1 MTAIGRVISSISFK
15 GGVGKSTIVSCVA
28 SGLKRASSALVVVVD
43 LAEDSTA
50 TRLLAPQC
58 TIGEGALTYVTSGG
72 NVYICTS
79 EDGAKVDIVP
89 PGQLGDYDVK
99 PGVLSELVD
108 VLRNEYNFVFLD
120 LPGVGLTHPLIREAI
135 EISDG
140 FLFVFTP
147 QSVSLVLEKI
157 RPLLLKRPYVLVLNK
172 WVPGLPGKYEV
183 EALGRSKWGPAAFII
198 EDEPAVEVAVAQ
210 GKLPCDI
217 TPRPKFAE
225 ATDKIAAFILKTFYA
240 PR

>member
-1 MTAIGRVISSISFK
+1 MTVVGRVVSAISFK
-15 GGVGKSTIVSCVA
+15 GGVGKSTILSCVA
-28 SGLKRASSALVVVVD
+28 AGLKRASNALVVVVD
-43 LAEDSTA
+43 LAEDATS

-58 TIGEGALTYVTSGG
+58 TVSEGALTFVTSGG
-72 NVYICTS
+72 HVAVCTA
-79 EDGAKVDIVP
+79 EDGAKVDVVP
-89 PGQLGDYDVK
+89 PGQLSDYFVR
-99 PGVLSELVD
+99 PGVLAELVD

-140 FLFVFTP
+140 FLFVLTP

-183 EALGRSKWGPAAFII
+183 EALGRSKWGQAAFII
-198 EDEPAVEVAVAQ
+198 KDDPKVEVAVAQ

-217 TPRPKFAE
+217 NPRPEFAE
-225 ATDKIAAFILKTFYA
+225 ETDKIAAFILKVFYS